1 MRRRQLLT
9 VCGTGLAGLAGC
21 GGSQESTEEAGTPS
35 GESTPTATEEPAS
48 TLTATPEDPIRFDA
62 LQTAALALTDSGYEL
77 VDAPDSQY
85 LFLSGPDAVE
95 SSRFYMAGG
104 EYSPGTTSNNPV
116 HRAGSEFG
124 TGSEGSGWV
133 VFDLPE
139 SVDPSDAEFR
149 GPGGDWRPNSSL
161 RNRLRAPVPE
171 VGLLDYTVEAT
182 DDGRPRFTVR
192 VYNDSSVLDT
202 RFVAII
208 GRTDTNRDTELV
220 VSRRVPADEAVT
232 LTATGEAVE
241 GSTTGVGYDLTW
253 PEGTETRS
261 YPRT

>member
-104 EYSPGTTSNNPV
+104 EYSPGTTSSNPI
-116 HRAGSEFG
+116 HRAGSEFA
-124 TGSEGSGWV
+124 SGVESSDWV

-139 SVDPSDAEFR
+139 SADPR
-149 GPGGDWRPNSSL
+149 TR
-161 RNRLRAPVPE
+161 
-171 VGLLDYTVEAT
+171 
-182 DDGRPRFTVR
+182 
-192 VYNDSSVLDT
+192 SSV
-202 RFVAII
+202 
-208 GRTDTNRDTELV
+208 GRAGTG
-220 VSRRVPADEAVT
+220 SRTPRC
-232 LTATGEAVE
+232 ATGS
-241 GSTTGVGYDLTW
+241 GRLFRRST
-253 PEGTETRS
+253 S
-261 YPRT
+261 